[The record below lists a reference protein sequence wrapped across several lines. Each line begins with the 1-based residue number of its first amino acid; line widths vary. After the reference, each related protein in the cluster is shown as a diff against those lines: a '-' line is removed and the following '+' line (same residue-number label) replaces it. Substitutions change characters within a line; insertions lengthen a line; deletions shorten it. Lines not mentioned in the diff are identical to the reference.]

1 MERLNV
7 AIIGATGLVGTKIV
21 EILANTTIEIENI
34 YFFSSFVD
42 AGQKIEFRNKTYYSK
57 EASKKRLQK
66 LDLDV
71 VFLAA
76 GGDVSYHYAEF
87 LINRGIYVI
96 DNSSYFRMKN
106 HSLLIIPEVN
116 GELLTKK
123 NYLISNPNCSTIQ
136 SLLPIKAIA
145 DCVDIE
151 KIIYSTYQAVSGSG
165 VNGIKSLEGE
175 LSHYKYPIKNNLIPQ
190 IDTFI
195 DDDYT
200 KEEVK
205 MINETKKILNN
216 FLLDIS
222 ATCVR
227 VPISNCHAVD
237 ITLEL
242 KRNVSVEKI
251 KKLLNKFEGI
261 KVVDDPSEEMYPMPI
276 IADEQD
282 DVLVGRIRKSY
293 VFDNGV
299 RLFVVADNLRKG
311 AALNAVQILEKMVER
326 GIFNV

>member
-66 LDLDV
+66 LDLDM

-87 LINRGIYVI
+87 LTNRGIYVI

-116 GELLTKK
+116 GELLTKE

-242 KRNVSVEKI
+242 KRDVSIEKI
-251 KKLLNKFEGI
+251 KKLLNNFEGI

-293 VFDNGV
+293 VFDKGV